1 MWILATEEHY
11 IALPPQELCL
21 FPHTQKKKG
30 YATRNLCAVNLTQSF
45 EEE

>member
-21 FPHTQKKKG
+21 FPHTQKERVMQH
-30 YATRNLCAVNLTQSF
+30 ATFVL
-45 EEE
+45 